1 MDGEKPGNILMVHQ
15 GGVGDFILCLPA
27 FGAIRQYYRGARI
40 ELLGYP
46 RILQL
51 VQGRYYADQG
61 KSIDGVA
68 LGFLYLKDGNLD
80 GPAFRYFADFDLA
93 FLFAQH
99 GEGIFSANVRKA
111 GVKKVLSIPP
121 FPEKGDRVHAID
133 HMLSCLSSMGV
144 PQGMRIP
151 RIFLSEEDRQF
162 AEAWL
167 AQKGALERVEKGLIA
182 LHPGSGSR
190 KKLWPIGKFLDLAGS
205 ITAELGLS
213 TILFIGPAEREYLG
227 SGLERM
233 RARCPISADHLPLI
247 QVASLLERCRCY
259 IGNDS
264 GMTHL
269 AAAVGVPTVALFGP
283 TDPEIWG
290 PRGERV
296 AILRKALE
304 CSPCRREEL
313 ERCEHRRCLELI
325 EVEEVIERAMSL
337 MTQGALPS
345 GGSNVPQGGGIE
357 GNSANDALK
366 VDQRG
371 GERFS
376 LLVMCDIVAGDQIKS

>member
-1 MDGEKPGNILMVHQ
+1 MDGKKPGNILLVHQ
-15 GGVGDFILCLPA
+15 GGVGDFVLCLPA
-27 FGAIRQYYRGARI
+27 FGAIRQYYLGARI

-51 VQGRYYADQG
+51 VQGRYYVDNG

-68 LGFLYLKDGNLD
+68 LGSLYLEEGNLD
-80 GPAFRYFADFDLA
+80 APAFRYFAGFDLA

-99 GEGIFSANVRKA
+99 GEGIFSANVRRA
-111 GVKKVLSIPP
+111 GVKRVLSIPP
-121 FPEKGDRVHAID
+121 FPEKGGRVHAID

-144 PQGMRIP
+144 PHGMGIP

-167 AQKGALERVEKGLIA
+167 AQKGALEQAEKGLIA

-205 ITAELGLS
+205 ITRELGLN
-213 TILFIGPAEREYLG
+213 TILFIGPAEGEYLG

-233 RARCPISADHLPLI
+233 RARCPISAHHLPLI

-264 GMTHL
+264 GITHL
-269 AAAVGVPTVALFGP
+269 AAAAGVPTVALFGP

-304 CSPCRREEL
+304 CSPCRRDEF

-325 EVEEVIERAMSL
+325 EVEEVIGTVTELIDRGTS
-337 MTQGALPS
+337 PS
-345 GGSNVPQGGGIE
+345 RGSNTPQ
-357 GNSANDALK
+357 
-366 VDQRG
+366 
-371 GERFS
+371 
-376 LLVMCDIVAGDQIKS
+376 